1 MGLSTKAHLWCL
13 PPVKF
18 RHDRLSTFQVIRIW
32 IFSRSGLKVIFTT
45 PNFIFL
51 GVLPHNLG
59 TLFRPQKALPFAEQR
74 VLSPHWSR
82 SDAQCDLWPWQSKK
96 KEKRQWHTG
105 YSPRPPKSPYQ
116 SQSLHAGWPPVCSS
130 KGRLKMQDR
139 KMTDQRNIN
148 RRKMLDWK
156 MRDWKITD

>member
-1 MGLSTKAHLWCL
+1 MEQLFFIQSGVIDIFPKLKMAAAVILDLLGGGPMGLSTKAHLWCL

-82 SDAQCDLWPWQSKK
+82 SDARCDLWPYLRNQK
-96 KEKRQWHTG
+96 KEKKTVANWLFAQTTHVAI
-105 YSPRPPKSPYQ
+105 SKSKV
-116 SQSLHAGWPPVCSS
+116 ACRVAFGV
-130 KGRLKMQDR
+130 
-139 KMTDQRNIN
+139 
-148 RRKMLDWK
+148 
-156 MRDWKITD
+156 